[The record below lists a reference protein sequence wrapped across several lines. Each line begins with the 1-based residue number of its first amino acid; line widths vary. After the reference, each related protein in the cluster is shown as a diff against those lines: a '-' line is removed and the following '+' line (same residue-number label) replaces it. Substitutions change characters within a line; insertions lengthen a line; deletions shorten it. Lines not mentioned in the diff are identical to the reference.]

1 MVRFFIAPLF
11 YSRPASPHG
20 ARSQV
25 MGCEVS
31 GAGLIPSLPAGSAAG
46 TAAEFRAGPTES
58 RIVSHIAFTAISEN
72 RERPVGPP
80 PTTAGI
86 AAPRR
91 SPLAAVYIQTK
102 PTNAGSV
109 PTKGRC

>member
-1 MVRFFIAPLF
+1 MLRFFIAPLF

-20 ARSQV
+20 ARSQA

-72 RERPVGPP
+72 RERPLAPP
-80 PTTAGI
+80 PTTPGI
-86 AAPRR
+86 PAARR
-91 SPLAAVYIQTK
+91 SPLTPGYSLLQARQ
-102 PTNAGSV
+102 P
-109 PTKGRC
+109 

>member
-80 PTTAGI
+80 PTPAGI

-91 SPLAAVYIQTK
+91 SPLT
-102 PTNAGSV
+102 AGQIALKDREASV
-109 PTKGRC
+109 V